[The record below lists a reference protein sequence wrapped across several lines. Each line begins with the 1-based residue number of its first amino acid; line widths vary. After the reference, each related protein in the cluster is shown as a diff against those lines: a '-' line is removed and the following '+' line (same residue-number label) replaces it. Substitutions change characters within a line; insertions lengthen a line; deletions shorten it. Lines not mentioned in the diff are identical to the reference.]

1 MDESDIGQLTA
12 GALPLLD
19 KKALV
24 TGASR
29 GIGASVARQLAQA
42 GAAVAINY
50 RSKEDRAREVGDE
63 ILALQRRV
71 LLLQGDITDPSDVAS
86 TFDRIRTSGNISTFS
101 C

>member
-63 ILALQRRV
+63 ILALQGAAIAGRHH
-71 LLLQGDITDPSDVAS
+71 
-86 TFDRIRTSGNISTFS
+86 
-101 C
+101 

>member
-29 GIGASVARQLAQA
+29 GIGASVAWQLAQA

-86 TFDRIRTSGNISTFS
+86 TFDGYATSGNISTFS